1 MNILVLGDSHTYG
14 EELSDLTHAWPNRLA
29 EKLKCTIV
37 NLARPG
43 GSNPMMVRLAVES
56 TIDTRY
62 DMVLIGWSDWSR
74 FELADGN
81 FNHSFTSPVWICNY
95 YRESY
100 NDAFAFK
107 NWLIQII
114 MLQDY
119 FKNKQQPYKFFN
131 TTSIAGVATRY
142 QLTAGKL
149 YDLIDK
155 EHFLG
160 WPSEGLLTW
169 TDGAPR
175 APGGHTLNLGHERIA
190 NEIAKHIRN

>member
-14 EELSDLTHAWPNRLA
+14 EELSDLKHAWPNRLA
-29 EKLKCTIV
+29 EKLGCTVV
-37 NLARPG
+37 NLAQPG
-43 GSNPMMVRLAVES
+43 GSNSMMVRLAVES
-56 TIDTRY
+56 TVDTCY

-74 FELADGN
+74 FELVDGN
-81 FNHSFTSPVWICNY
+81 INHSITSPQWIRDY

-100 NDAFAFK
+100 DDAFAFK
-107 NWLIQII
+107 NWLIQIV

-131 TTSIAGVATRY
+131 TTSIAGAVARY
-142 QLTAGKL
+142 QGTAGNL

-160 WPSEGLLTW
+160 WPAGGLLIW
-169 TDGAPR
+169 TAGAPR
-175 APGGHTLNLGHERIA
+175 APGGHPLNLGHERIA
-190 NEIAKHIRN
+190 NEIATHIRN